1 MVIENYD
8 PVRGRSR
15 DQTGGALGFTFEEL
29 ASLPVE
35 HVAIAV
41 LRTLGDS
48 GSHPNW
54 FKGDHGRAVA
64 ESNAALDAVLEGWQW
79 LLAQGYVAWNPLGNY
94 TDHAYP
100 VTRRGR
106 ALRDDPERGLED
118 AAARAR
124 LGPGLD
130 LHDRPGGARTQFLMG
145 EYELAVLAAM
155 REVEIRVRERAGLP
169 QDEVGVA
176 MVRKALA
183 EGGPL
188 DEGGMVTAEVQARQH
203 LFAGAIGLFKNPS
216 SHRPVDYDDPI
227 EAAEAILFADLLLR
241 LLDRT
246 GIP

>member
-8 PVRGRSR
+8 PVSGRSR
-15 DQTGGALGFTFEEL
+15 DQADTALGFTLEEL

-54 FKGDHGRAVA
+54 FKGGHGRAVA
-64 ESNAALDAVLEGWQW
+64 QSAEALDAVLEAWQW
-79 LLAQGYVAWNPLGNY
+79 LLSHGYVAWNPLGNY
-94 TDHAYP
+94 TDHAYR
-100 VTRRGR
+100 VTRSGR
-106 ALRDDPERGLED
+106 DLSDDPERGLAD

-124 LGPGLD
+124 LGVD
-130 LHDRPGGARTQFLMG
+130 LHDRLRGARTQFLMG

-169 QDEVGVA
+169 QEEVGVA

-188 DEGGMVTAEVQARQH
+188 DEGGMIPAEVQARQH

-216 SHRPVDYDDPI
+216 SHRPVDYDDPT
-227 EAAEAILFADLLLR
+227 EAAEAVLFADLLLR
-241 LLDRT
+241 LLDRIGT
-246 GIP
+246 AD